1 MKFFI
6 SLRELGF
13 NLIEHSFP
21 DHYQFDEDD
30 FLFSE
35 KLPIIMTEIDAARC
49 SNMKNNDIW
58 YLKTEASLPS
68 KFASSIANKIKEKT
82 K

>member
-13 NLIEHSFP
+13 NHIEHSFP

-35 KLPIIMTEIDAARC
+35 KLPIIMTEKDAARC
-49 SNMKNNDIW
+49 SNMKNKDIW
-58 YLKTEASLPS
+58 YLKTEAELPED
-68 KFASSIANKIKEKT
+68 FAIKIVNKMKEKQ